1 MFIYYIF
8 IIDFK
13 LNYESIEHFLSYQMY
28 PVLLLCCKFW
38 YFFYSYSV
46 DSSTIEAG
54 VPGCVIRAIEGSMKR
69 DDVTVKAVDQL
80 TGVLTLVEN
89 EELVSNIVSITPSDP
104 ERKFQVSNCVKFDTG
119 SCTTHIFFLWKYHK
133 FHLFRCQK
141 KWFCAFRNYFKTF
154 TFKEKCD

>member
-8 IIDFK
+8 ITDFK
-13 LNYESIEHFLSYQMY
+13 LNYESIEHFLSYQIY

-80 TGVLTLVEN
+80 NGVLTLVEN
-89 EELVSNIVSITPSDP
+89 EELVSNIVSITPTDP
-104 ERKFQVSNCVKFDTG
+104 ERKFQVSQIWRGQLFHTY
-119 SCTTHIFFLWKYHK
+119 FYLWKYHK
-133 FHLFRCQK
+133 FHLFRCK
-141 KWFCAFRNYFKTF
+141 KVIIFISK
-154 TFKEKCD
+154 

>member
-13 LNYESIEHFLSYQMY
+13 LSYESIEHFLSYQMY
-28 PVLLLCCKFW
+28 PVLLLCCKFS

-104 ERKFQVSNCVKFDTG
+104 ERKFQVSSCVKFDTG
-119 SCTTHIFFLWKYHK
+119 SCTTLIFFYEKYHK
-133 FHLFRCQK
+133 FHLFRCRK
-141 KWFCAFRNYFKTF
+141 KVILCISKLFQ
-154 TFKEKCD
+154 DIHV

>member
-1 MFIYYIF
+1 M
-8 IIDFK
+8 
-13 LNYESIEHFLSYQMY
+13 
-28 PVLLLCCKFW
+28 
-38 YFFYSYSV
+38 

-104 ERKFQVSNCVKFDTG
+104 ERKFQVSNCDKFDTG
-119 SCTTHIFFLWKYHK
+119 SCTTIIFFFMKISQISFIPLPK
-133 FHLFRCQK
+133 
-141 KWFCAFRNYFKTF
+141 
-154 TFKEKCD
+154 

>member
-1 MFIYYIF
+1 MKVLGISFSIRYTRFYFCVVIF
-8 IIDFK
+8 DI
-13 LNYESIEHFLSYQMY
+13 
-28 PVLLLCCKFW
+28 
-38 YFFYSYSV
+38 FFYSYSV

-104 ERKFQVSNCVKFDTG
+104 ERKFQVCLCVKFDTG
-119 SCTTHIFFLWKYHK
+119 NCTTPIFFHK
-133 FHLFRCQK
+133 NITNFIYSVAK
-141 KWFCAFRNYFKTF
+141 KWFCAFRNYLMKF
-154 TFKEKCD
+154 TFEVKCNLKFGNSI

>member
-1 MFIYYIF
+1 M
-8 IIDFK
+8 
-13 LNYESIEHFLSYQMY
+13 
-28 PVLLLCCKFW
+28 
-38 YFFYSYSV
+38 YSYSV

-104 ERKFQVSNCVKFDTG
+104 ERKFQVSLCVKLDKG
-119 SCTTHIFFLWKYHK
+119 NCTTLEFF
-133 FHLFRCQK
+133 FHENITNLFIP
-141 KWFCAFRNYFKTF
+141 
-154 TFKEKCD
+154 